1 MTFEDGS
8 TQKFEGGEFDKKQGI
23 YAFAP
28 SKENAAKKVVKVDI
42 KPLET
47 PDVHMLTISE
57 INFSYVEGAPA
68 PEEEVKELEQGDFD
82 IRVTNEGYPVDDGEN
97 VKKLVQQGNYDG
109 LFNGDNADRAFE
121 FKWFIDA
128 ASFDEKV
135 GLPANIS
142 FELKKPRALKNVE
155 LFNGAKTSN
164 GSINKIEAV
173 VTFEDKTTQEFKGGD
188 YDKNQPAYLFEISEE
203 NKDKKVAKVEI
214 KPLESTGTATG
225 LEKPNNRMLT
235 IGEINFNYV
244 EGAEKPEKPQ
254 VDKTELQAKYDELK
268 GCKAE
273 DYTVESWQPF
283 AIALEEAAKVLAD
296 ESASQDQ
303 VGAALDK
310 LTAGALVKSDVAP
323 QEKPNKSALEAL
335 VAEAGKLD
343 TEGKTPAL
351 VERLNAAI
359 AGANAVL
366 GDDAATDE
374 QVKAAFDEL
383 KAAIDALKGDAGTE
397 GNNGSGNNGS
407 DNNGGSNNG
416 TTGNGSTGGQG
427 SGNGTAG
434 GQGGS
439 NASGLPQTGD
449 PATVAVAATG
459 ISGAIAAFF
468 GAFRRR
474 KDK

>member
-1 MTFEDGS
+1 MCIRDSYT
-8 TQKFEGGEFDKKQGI
+8 
-23 YAFAP
+23 FAP
-28 SKENAAKKVVKVDI
+28 SKENASKKVVRVDI

-121 FKWFIDA
+121 FKWFHDA

-164 GSINKIEAV
+164 GSINKLEAV
-173 VTFEDKTTQEFKGGD
+173 VTFTDDSVQEFKGGD
-188 YDKNQPAYLFEISEE
+188 YDKNQPTYLFEISEE

-214 KPLESTGTATG
+214 KPLESTGECAG
-225 LEKPNNRMLT
+225 LKNPKNHLLT

-310 LTAGALVKSDVAP
+310 LTAAYGALVKSDVAP
-323 QEKPNKSALEAL
+323 QEKPDKSALEAL

-383 KAAIDALKGDAGTE
+383 KAAIDALKGDAGSE
-397 GNNGSGNNGS
+397 GNNGGS